1 MILLYDIK
9 RRLSKATEK
18 DKLLHFIASQLL
30 FVTIFICLTVLNIQ
44 HALVLS
50 IIIAWSIG
58 LIIEVLDYVT
68 GKGNA
73 EVSDLLANTAG
84 IIAVAVPLVLVL

>member
-1 MILLYDIK
+1 MMLLYDIK

-30 FVTIFICLTVLNIQ
+30 FITIFIFLILLNIQ
-44 HALVLS
+44 HELVLS
-50 IIIAWSIG
+50 IIPWSIG
-58 LIIEVLDYVT
+58 FVIEVLHYMTD
-68 GKGNA
+68 KGNE
-73 EVSDLLANTAG
+73 EVSNLLANTAG